1 MIKILNKPRCLKHL
15 EPLVVLAL
23 LSLASCLIEA
33 TKEVATNSFYVKIHG
48 PDGAEAAHK
57 IARRNGF
64 HNVGPVS
71 VFQILEVQLLSRH
84 KTNIEA
90 R

>member
-1 MIKILNKPRCLKHL
+1 MKHL
-15 EPLVVLAL
+15 QPLVILAL
-23 LSLASCLIEA
+23 LSLALVEA

>member
-48 PDGAEAAHK
+48 PDGADAAHK

-71 VFQILEVQLLSRH
+71 ASQIL
-84 KTNIEA
+84 
-90 R
+90 